1 MGKRILQRFGL
12 VMLSS
17 TLSITVAAACY
28 SPPEPAGIQD
38 IILEDGGDIQY
49 SWLVENQFEKV
60 PEQIQQYFLESG
72 WTIIVTDTDLNQE
85 YFSSEYSSVSGMT
98 SYRRQTIYIQD
109 NYQSAIN
116 APTHEIGHWIDWAA
130 GFPSKSEEFQKIYQ
144 EVKEKRQQAKP
155 TIGLDNEMEIF
166 ADAISDYMTAPA
178 SLDAYPNLQEFVQ
191 KSICQLENISYYN
204 TPEN

>member
-85 YFSSEYSSVSGMT
+85 
-98 SYRRQTIYIQD
+98 
-109 NYQSAIN
+109 
-116 APTHEIGHWIDWAA
+116 
-130 GFPSKSEEFQKIYQ
+130 FQ
-144 EVKEKRQQAKP
+144 
-155 TIGLDNEMEIF
+155 
-166 ADAISDYMTAPA
+166 
-178 SLDAYPNLQEFVQ
+178 
-191 KSICQLENISYYN
+191 
-204 TPEN
+204 